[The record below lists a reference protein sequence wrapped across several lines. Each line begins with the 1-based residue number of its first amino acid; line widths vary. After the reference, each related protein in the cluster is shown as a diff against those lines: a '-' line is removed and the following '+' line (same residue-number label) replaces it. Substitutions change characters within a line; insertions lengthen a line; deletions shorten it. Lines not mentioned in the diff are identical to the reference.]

1 MEENFKMTVKVKK
14 FLLTGGRSTS
24 TLDLARQLHA
34 SGHRVFSADTSQWH
48 VCSVSNA
55 IQKNFVIPSPRFAT
69 KASIQALVDIVNL
82 EKIDFLVPTY
92 EEILYIAKYKD
103 LFPKHCCVFSDSF
116 ETLRNL
122 HNKWLF
128 FCRQQIHGIKAP
140 QTVLITS
147 SEELKD
153 VPFKKPYVLKACY
166 SRASQSVIK
175 VDPALPHPDIAM
187 EAHNPWIAQEWLE
200 GKKFCTYSICVKGIV
215 QAHAIYPVQF
225 AIDGN
230 SCLNFEAVEHLEILQ
245 WIQNFAA
252 LENFTGQVGFDFFEM
267 PDGTL
272 YAIEC
277 NPRATNGL
285 MLFKAQD
292 RIDQAFSPD
301 IPFPI
306 YPKLG
311 NSKQIAIGMLLYGW
325 KSAYKEKTMLKYVK
339 TLFKTPDAVFN
350 WKDLK
355 PFLSSPIIFCSY
367 IYQSMK
373 LRLNLPSLFT
383 YDYNWDGDK

>member
-1 MEENFKMTVKVKK
+1 MTSTIKN

-24 TLDLARQLHA
+24 TLELARQLHA
-34 SGHRVFSADTSQWH
+34 AGHCVFSADTSKWH

-55 IQKNFVIPSPRFAT
+55 VQKNYVIPSPRFST
-69 KASIQALVDIVNL
+69 EASIEALIDVVNR

-103 LFPKHCCVFSDSF
+103 RFPKHCCVFSDSF
-116 ETLRNL
+116 DKLRNL

-128 FCRQQIHGIKAP
+128 YCQQQTYGIKAP
-140 QTVLITS
+140 KTILVTTP
-147 SEELKD
+147 EELKNI
-153 VPFKKPYVLKACY
+153 PFKSTYMLKACY

-175 VDPALPHPDIAM
+175 VDPTQPLPSIKM

-200 GKKFCTYSICVKGIV
+200 GKKFCTYSICVDGVV
-215 QAHAIYPVQF
+215 QAHSIYPVQF

-230 SCLNFEAVEHLEILQ
+230 SCLNFEAIAHPQILQ
-245 WIQNFAA
+245 WIKHFVA

-267 PDGTL
+267 SDGTL

-285 MLFKAQD
+285 LLFNPQD
-292 RIDQAFSPD
+292 RIDRAFNPSITAPV
-301 IPFPI
+301 

-325 KSAYKEKTMLKYVK
+325 KSSYKEGTLQKYFK
-339 TLFKTPDAVFN
+339 TLFSTRDAVFDLH
-350 WKDLK
+350 DLK
-355 PFLSSPIIFCSY
+355 PFLLSPVIFASY
-367 IYQSMK
+367 VYQSLK
-373 LRLNLPSLFT
+373 LHLNLPSIFT
-383 YDYNWDGDK
+383 YDYNWDGEV